1 MLKTVTLIVRQT
13 QISKFAP
20 NGLQLLVGDDANV
33 LDTIKAFDRE
43 LIERSGKFPVKGFG
57 SLLHMVYNPVEARF
71 YKQVAV
77 QAYTKSNSYLQ
88 IRENPKMSLP
98 DKTTIILIPEGGCTT
113 DWEESVDQKME
124 KEE

>member
-1 MLKTVTLIVRQT
+1 MKSVTLIVRQT

-33 LDTIKAFDRE
+33 LDAIKAFDSQ
-43 LIERSGKFPVKGFG
+43 LVERLRKFPAKESR
-57 SLLHMVYNPVEARF
+57 SLLDMVYNPVEARF

-77 QAYTKSNSYLQ
+77 QAYAKSNSYLQ

-98 DKTTIILIPEGGCTT
+98 DKTTIILIPVGGCTT
-113 DWEESVDQKME
+113 DWEEPVDQKME